1 MLLSDE
7 RNNILTEFKNYGHE
21 KNKLVKLKMRLIFG
35 GDFSLKWF
43 FSCFSGGKNIYFLF
57 LKKKNKK
64 DNKSQKF
71 PKAIIKTNKWIENE
85 F

>member
-35 GDFSLKWF
+35 GDFSLK
-43 FSCFSGGKNIYFLF
+43 
-57 LKKKNKK
+57 
-64 DNKSQKF
+64 
-71 PKAIIKTNKWIENE
+71 
-85 F
+85 